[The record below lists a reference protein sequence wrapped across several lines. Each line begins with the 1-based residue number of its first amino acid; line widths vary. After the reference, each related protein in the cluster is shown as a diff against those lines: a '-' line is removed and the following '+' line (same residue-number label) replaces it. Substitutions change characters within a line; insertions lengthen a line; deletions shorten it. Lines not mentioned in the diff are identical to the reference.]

1 MSEAAWPV
9 WQERDAQLRDV
20 EAALAVGE
28 DAIELHFRRANL
40 LDETGRTEAA
50 KQAYL
55 AILHQAPTHAATLH
69 LLGSLLNRTGYRR
82 AARTVYGQAV
92 ACHPDDAQEHVTLA
106 NLLCEDGDAEAALPH
121 FQAALK
127 LGARSAKA
135 HQGLGNAFERLGDA
149 ERAHFHWQCG
159 FAERS
164 IVELAYRGRGK
175 PIRVLL
181 LVAAGYGNVRFNLL
195 LDDTMFSA
203 TVVASAL
210 TSGPLPPHDQI
221 INAIGDADLCAVPH
235 WRPPQLW
242 LGSSR
247 PR

>member
-92 ACHPDDAQEHVTLA
+92 ACHPDDAQEHFTLA
-106 NLLCEDGDAEAALPH
+106 NLLCEERRRRRCCHARRCWRRGPQRCSPTQASTFRCYRDRQAFTAGKSSCALPRPRTLLPRPQRS
-121 FQAALK
+121 QAT
-127 LGARSAKA
+127 RSWRSPS
-135 HQGLGNAFERLGDA
+135 LM
-149 ERAHFHWQCG
+149 
-159 FAERS
+159 FAGET
-164 IVELAYRGRGK
+164 GC
-175 PIRVLL
+175 
-181 LVAAGYGNVRFNLL
+181 
-195 LDDTMFSA
+195 T
-203 TVVASAL
+203 ASAVL
-210 TSGPLPPHDQI
+210 
-221 INAIGDADLCAVPH
+221 
-235 WRPPQLW
+235 
-242 LGSSR
+242 
-247 PR
+247 